1 MSKKPWKEMSEE
13 EKVRVISRQRL
24 GRFKRQY
31 LGWKEGYKKRPVI
44 RSTTTPGTEAIKQFL
59 KEQGENPLSF
69 IKGMKDWEEER
80 KKAKKEYYKDWYYQ
94 KQIRKGELSLG
105 IGVGVGVGDSEE
117 SFLKEGRKFIKVPI
131 NREKVQ
137 TVLNLMKSAKQEERE
152 RGSEMYQELHEY
164 EKALVTEYYYI
175 WKDKREGRRCIVCGR
190 VIKKDTSKA
199 NLLRILPQMEMREVV
214 VWEGSNL
221 LAKRWGGEDEVSLA
235 HISCC
240 EREIEKRMEKRGE

>member
-1 MSKKPWKEMSEE
+1 MSKKLWKEMSEE
-13 EKVRVISRQRL
+13 EKARVISRQRL

-31 LGWKEGYKKRPVI
+31 FGWKEGIKKRPVI

-69 IKGMKDWEEER
+69 IKGEKEWEKARDE
-80 KKAKKEYYKDWYYQ
+80 AKKKYYKDWYYQ
-94 KQIRKGELSLG
+94 KQIRRGELSLS
-105 IGVGVGVGDSEE
+105 VGGDSEE
-117 SFLKEGRKFIKVPI
+117 DSLKSGRKFIKVPI

-137 TVLNLMKSAKQEERE
+137 TVLKLMKSNEQEERE
-152 RGSEMYQELHEY
+152 KGSEMYQELHEY

-175 WKDKREGRRCIVCGR
+175 WKDKKEGRRCIVCGR
-190 VIKKDTSKA
+190 VIKKDTSRS
-199 NLLRILPQMEMREVV
+199 NLLRILPQMEMKEAV
-214 VWEGSNL
+214 VWERANL

-240 EREIEKRMEKRGE
+240 EREVEREVEKKNSINN